1 MKLNDSAL
9 SDLIW
14 DSVDSNSGVV
24 LLSCVSPC
32 IDHFDTTIADLRYA
46 CMSRKER
53 PTTAARLER
62 VKFRWQNQSAA
73 WAFTLWKGAVADAVQ
88 IQLNHEIDNLT
99 EEMNV
104 LKSDNTELK
113 DKLQRMAY
121 DGVEYM
127 SDGDKEESDH
137 EHVEDTDVLAQQR
150 QVLEKAIGKELLKLK
165 EKQEGAVMQTVI
177 AKMRYAQSKQ
187 SALVANNRA
196 LARMLHRERGV
207 SRVAAS
213 SPSRD
218 VTRSGRSHDQRRSH
232 SAMGVMGPGLDRSL
246 SASAPGGLLPPLS
259 RGGQQAWGDSNER
272 ASKKQATGRG
282 TR

>member
-1 MKLNDSAL
+1 
-9 SDLIW
+9 
-14 DSVDSNSGVV
+14 
-24 LLSCVSPC
+24 
-32 IDHFDTTIADLRYA
+32 
-46 CMSRKER
+46 
-53 PTTAARLER
+53 
-62 VKFRWQNQSAA
+62 
-73 WAFTLWKGAVADAVQ
+73 VQ

-127 SDGDKEESDH
+127 SDGDKEESDN

-150 QVLEKAIGKELLKLK
+150 QLLEKAIGKELLKLK

-218 VTRSGRSHDQRRSH
+218 VTRSGAALFCANPH
-232 SAMGVMGPGLDRSL
+232 LTTLSL
-246 SASAPGGLLPPLS
+246 Y
-259 RGGQQAWGDSNER
+259 RGQQAR
-272 ASKKQATGRG
+272 RL
-282 TR
+282 